1 MVKVESGLDSPLW
14 SWSTSYTDNSNNKK
28 TKTISGVNIIAPN
41 ISAETAAAGTED
53 YEADTATGYTPFQ
66 AKVLS
71 QALANLLNGYY
82 AATTLAGKFDV
93 TTAEPD

>member
-1 MVKVESGLDSPLW
+1 MAITIESGLDSPLW
-14 SWSTSYTDNSNNKK
+14 SWSTFYTDNSGNHK

-41 ISAETAAAGTED
+41 ISAETAAVGTED
-53 YEADTATGYTPFQ
+53 YEADPATGYNAFR

-71 QALANLLNGYY
+71 QALAILLNSTY

-93 TTAEPD
+93 TTAEP